1 VFELKFSEI
10 ADKQM
15 GELES
20 SPHLS
25 KRLNA
30 VRKTLAYLE
39 TSPRHPGLRTHEYA
53 SLTRKFGSKVFEAYA
68 ENNTSGAFR
77 IFWYYG
83 PEKDMITILATT
95 PHP

>member
-1 VFELKFSEI
+1 MFELKFSEI

-15 GELES
+15 EELES
-20 SPHLS
+20 GPHLS
-25 KRLNA
+25 KRLHA

-39 TSPRHPGLRTHEYA
+39 TNPRHPGLRTHEYA
-53 SLTRKFGSKVFEAYA
+53 SLTRKHGRKVFEAYA

-77 IFWYYG
+77 IFWCYG
-83 PEKDMITILATT
+83 PEKDAITILAIT